1 MKIESVVYTGFT
13 NSTGTIKY
21 LTLTNNMLFSNVH
34 KLRLK
39 DSVTLEFEDG
49 LVHFFLPGTDFPG
62 EKYYFILRTAG
73 ASGGLEPFYTDF
85 VPQHALD
92 LFYVKN
98 EENYSYTPLL
108 PNCSVE
114 RKPK

>member
-1 MKIESVVYTGFT
+1 MKIESVVHTGFT

-21 LTLTNNMLFSNVH
+21 LTLTNIMLFSSVH
-34 KLRLK
+34 KLHLK

-62 EKYYFILRTAG
+62 EKYYFILRTTV
-73 ASGGLEPFYTDF
+73 ASGGLNTFYIDF
-85 VPQHALD
+85 APQHALD

-98 EENYSYTPLL
+98 EEDYSYTPLL

-114 RKPK
+114 RKLK

>member
-1 MKIESVVYTGFT
+1 LKIESVVHTGFT

-21 LTLTNNMLFSNVH
+21 LTLTNNILFSSLH

-39 DSVTLEFEDG
+39 DSVTLEFKDG
-49 LVHFFLPGTDFPG
+49 LVHFFIPGKDFPG
-62 EKYYFILRTAG
+62 EKYYFILRSAG
-73 ASGGLEPFYTDF
+73 VPGGLETVYNDF
-85 VPQHALD
+85 APQHALD
-92 LFYVKN
+92 LFYVKDEN
-98 EENYSYTPLL
+98 NYSYTPLL